1 MTKNHAENLK
11 IIFDNAPNIL
21 MLINDESRVEMIN
34 NNGAAF
40 FGKKKENLLGL
51 LGGDAF
57 NCLNSLDGEG
67 CGKNPECFHCPIRT
81 RVTSTFQTRTSH
93 FEEEGQVSFLIN
105 DKKISIDFLISTTLL
120 KLNKINKVLLSLTN
134 ITDRKHMEK
143 KQQES
148 YFLFSQIFEQSTI
161 STCLYNPEG
170 TIIKTNPEFCKMF
183 GVEEKTIINSGYN
196 VFKDKIVIEE
206 GIIPL
211 WRKIFEDKKTTKW
224 EVEYSI
230 DSASKL
236 TKIPTSKTGKIFLEL
251 LGYPIL
257 DSKGVLKYVV
267 CQHYDITSRKR
278 AEKAL
283 NESEARLKK
292 AQSVGEVGSWEYD
305 IAKGEIWGSE
315 QAFQMYGIERTSPYL
330 PLNEVEAC
338 IPDAQR
344 VNKALVNLIQ
354 KNKKYDI
361 EFEVHR
367 KIDGKVILIRS
378 VAELVFDN
386 ECPVKVLG
394 VIHDI
399 TEQRKIEDRLKQ
411 SQKMESIGTLAG
423 GIAHDFNNILF
434 PITGHAELLLEDIPQ
449 DSPFRDSIN
458 QIYTSAMRAGELV
471 KQILTFSRQDTN
483 GLEVMKMQPIIK
495 EALKF
500 IRSTIPTTI
509 EIKQN
514 INPDCG
520 VVKADPTKIHQIIMN
535 LATNSYH
542 AMEDTG
548 GTLTVS
554 LRKIKLGQLD
564 LIGHDMKSGDYICLT
579 VADTGVG
586 MDKVLIDK
594 IFDPFF
600 TTKKKDKGTGMG
612 LSVVH
617 GIVKNMNGVIK
628 VYSEPGQGTEF
639 HVYLPMEKSS
649 SEKQV
654 TNLKMEIQGG
664 TEHILLTDDEE
675 SILIMIKKMLERLGY
690 KVTSYTNSIEALD
703 SFRVAPEKFDMV
715 ITDMQMPNMTGDKFA
730 AELIKIRPDIPILLC
745 TGFSETMSEEKA
757 ISLGINGFLLKPM
770 IMKDLSQKIREVLD
784 KKK

>member
-1 MTKNHAENLK
+1 
-11 IIFDNAPNIL
+11 
-21 MLINDESRVEMIN
+21 
-34 NNGAAF
+34 
-40 FGKKKENLLGL
+40 
-51 LGGDAF
+51 
-57 NCLNSLDGEG
+57 
-67 CGKNPECFHCPIRT
+67 
-81 RVTSTFQTRTSH
+81 
-93 FEEEGQVSFLIN
+93 
-105 DKKISIDFLISTTLL
+105 
-120 KLNKINKVLLSLTN
+120 
-134 ITDRKHMEK
+134 
-143 KQQES
+143 
-148 YFLFSQIFEQSTI
+148 
-161 STCLYNPEG
+161 
-170 TIIKTNPEFCKMF
+170 
-183 GVEEKTIINSGYN
+183 
-196 VFKDKIVIEE
+196 
-206 GIIPL
+206 
-211 WRKIFEDKKTTKW
+211 
-224 EVEYSI
+224 
-230 DSASKL
+230 
-236 TKIPTSKTGKIFLEL
+236 
-251 LGYPIL
+251 
-257 DSKGVLKYVV
+257 
-267 CQHYDITSRKR
+267 
-278 AEKAL
+278 
-283 NESEARLKK
+283 
-292 AQSVGEVGSWEYD
+292 
-305 IAKGEIWGSE
+305 
-315 QAFQMYGIERTSPYL
+315 MYGIERTSPYL

-344 VNKALVNLIQ
+344 VNEALVNLIQ